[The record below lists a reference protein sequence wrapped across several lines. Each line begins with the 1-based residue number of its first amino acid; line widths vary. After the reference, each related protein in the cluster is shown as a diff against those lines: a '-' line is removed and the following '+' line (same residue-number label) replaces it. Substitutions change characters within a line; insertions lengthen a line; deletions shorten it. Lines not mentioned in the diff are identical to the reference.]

1 MNTYTSLIGKHEG
14 ENAFVLGAGTSL
26 YDLCVSYS
34 FPEIFNH
41 VVISINSS
49 IMVTHWE
56 EGDPDKRYFISND
69 SLCRR
74 WSWWEKVLNSKC
86 TKIVRDSWLKYKD
99 ELPGFLFFKPRPTS
113 EGIIDSDDEG
123 LAYCS
128 SVPSGIDLAIQM
140 GCKRIFVFGLDHNR
154 CGDATHYWQLLWD
167 KKDWPTQN
175 RPAQQPYKG
184 QEKVFE
190 ISNLA
195 YAALESWA
203 ISKKV
208 EIYSCSPTSSVKA
221 FDKIN
226 FDQAKIIIEKGD
238 KDE

>member
-1 MNTYTSLIGKHEG
+1 
-14 ENAFVLGAGTSL
+14 
-26 YDLCVSYS
+26 
-34 FPEIFNH
+34 
-41 VVISINSS
+41 
-49 IMVTHWE
+49 
-56 EGDPDKRYFISND
+56 
-69 SLCRR
+69 
-74 WSWWEKVLNSKC
+74 
-86 TKIVRDSWLKYKD
+86 
-99 ELPGFLFFKPRPTS
+99 
-113 EGIIDSDDEG
+113 
-123 LAYCS
+123 
-128 SVPSGIDLAIQM
+128 
-140 GCKRIFVFGLDHNR
+140 
-154 CGDATHYWQLLWD
+154 
-167 KKDWPTQN
+167 TQN